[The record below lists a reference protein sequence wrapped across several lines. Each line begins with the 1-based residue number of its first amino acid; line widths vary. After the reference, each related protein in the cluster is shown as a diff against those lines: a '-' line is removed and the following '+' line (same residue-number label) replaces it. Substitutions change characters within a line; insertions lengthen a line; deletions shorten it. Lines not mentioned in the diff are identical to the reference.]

1 MCDYS
6 DVACDFLCLLCCD
19 LTFRMIIAVDSPS
32 SSQELLISQEMT
44 TSWVFKGERHYRYE
58 VRVKNNSAKTLQSLK
73 LLVMDLHGPLWGL
86 SKTGPMTYTF
96 PTWMKSLTSKQSFV
110 FIYIQKH
117 NQPFVELYH
126 NGNESLPFC
135 EENHS
140 QSLYIIFLKYFLL
153 CLDLSK
159 RDPM

>member
-1 MCDYS
+1 MWHVCQLLCLIRNSMCDYS

-110 FIYIQKH
+110 FIYIQ
-117 NQPFVELYH
+117 
-126 NGNESLPFC
+126 SLPS
-135 EENHS
+135 NATIS
-140 QSLYIIFLKYFLL
+140 IIGAVFT
-153 CLDLSK
+153 
-159 RDPM
+159 